1 MARVTL
7 GERQQA
13 EEELQEL
20 ASDQGSTLA
29 SPSCLLASSDFQQS
43 YFVSFFFVSC
53 RWDLVPDQKAHVVE
67 AVGGRVLAPER
78 DNVLRRCVAQC
89 SRTRL

>member
-1 MARVTL
+1 MVQVAL
-7 GERQQA
+7 GERQLG
-13 EEELQEL
+13 EEELQEPAL
-20 ASDQGSTLA
+20 DQGSTLA
-29 SPSCLLASSDFQQS
+29 SPSCSLASSDSQKS
-43 YFVSFFFVSC
+43 YFASFFFVSC

-78 DNVLRRCVAQC
+78 GNVLRRCVAQC